1 MACLLLQ
8 LVAPMQSWGIGSH
21 FSNRDSAM
29 EPSKSGVVGLICAA
43 LGIDRK
49 ADLSAFAGLRMGV
62 RIDRQGIL
70 LRDFQTVRE
79 VYTLQS
85 TKLKNIITNRYYL
98 SDAAFLVGLE
108 GDDLALLERIQYGL
122 QHPVW
127 EIFLGRKAFP
137 PALPVWR
144 ADGLRSD
151 QTLEQALA
159 DCGWIVQWVRT
170 PAPEKVMCVVED
182 PQGEQIRND
191 VPVSYEER
199 TFRSRRIRAYQI
211 DSPAVI
217 ESEA

>member
-21 FSNRDSAM
+21 FSNRDSGM
-29 EPSKSGVVGLICAA
+29 EPSKSGVIGIICAA

-70 LRDFQTVRE
+70 MRDFQTVRE

-122 QHPVW
+122 KHPVW

-137 PALPVWR
+137 PALPVWMEG
-144 ADGLRSD
+144 GLRAE

-159 DCGWIVQWVRT
+159 DCGWIVQWKKPR
-170 PAPEKVMCVVED
+170 APEKVMCVVED

-191 VPVSYEER
+191 VPVSFEER
-199 TFRSRRIRAYQI
+199 TFLSRRIRAYPI
-211 DSPAVI
+211 DSPAAI
-217 ESEA
+217 ESGA

>member
-29 EPSKSGVVGLICAA
+29 EPSKSGVIGIICAA

-49 ADLSAFAGLRMGV
+49 ADLSEFAKLRMGV

-70 LRDFQTVRE
+70 MRDFQTVRE

-108 GDDLALLERIQYGL
+108 GDDLALLERIQNGL

-137 PALPVWR
+137 PALPVWMEG
-144 ADGLRSD
+144 GLRTE

-159 DCGWIVQWVRT
+159 DCGWIVQWDNDQ
-170 PAPEKVMCVVED
+170 APEKVMCVIED
-182 PQGEQIRND
+182 PRGEQIRND
-191 VPVSYEER
+191 VPVSFEDR
-199 TFRSRRIRAYQI
+199 TFRSRRIKAYPI
-211 DSPAVI
+211 DSPATI
-217 ESEA
+217 EMGV